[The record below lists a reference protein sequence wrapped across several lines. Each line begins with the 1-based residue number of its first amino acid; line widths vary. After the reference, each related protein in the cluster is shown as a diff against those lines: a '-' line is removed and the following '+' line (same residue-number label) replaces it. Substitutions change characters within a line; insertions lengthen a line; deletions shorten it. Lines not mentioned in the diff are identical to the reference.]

1 MITKVSLGLTISGLL
16 LLFIA
21 ACGGQPYIHLAKE
34 YDRESETFLKSITD
48 RDDVTICY
56 AKRKTKPRV
65 ISQMAE
71 TECRRFGK
79 ITRFRKQTLQ
89 TCPLATPIAAVFDC
103 LWPAQRAQ
111 GNVY

>member
-1 MITKVSLGLTISGLL
+1 MIRIHFLVLAIAGVLLPSISG
-16 LLFIA
+16 
-21 ACGGQPYIHLAKE
+21 CGGQPYIHLAKQ
-34 YDRESETFLKSITD
+34 YNRESETFLKNITD

-56 AKRKTKPRV
+56 AKRKTTPGV

-71 TECRRFGK
+71 TECRRYGK
-79 ITRFRKQTLQ
+79 IARFQKQTFQ

-103 LWPAQRAQ
+103 LLPAQRRQ